1 MCLHQNRASQLTR
14 IADHMYR
21 MAIFGLI
28 VAAEDPSLDSNRI
41 IAMALVHDIA
51 EAVTGDLTP
60 LCRVSDE
67 EKQKR
72 EQNAMQLFVQLL
84 SGSSAAKHIE
94 GLWNEYE
101 HRSSPEARLVKDLDR
116 FELCIQALEYEYGA
130 SPADSP

>member
-1 MCLHQNRASQLTR
+1 
-14 IADHMYR
+14 MYR

-28 VAAEDPSLDSNRI
+28 VAAEDPSLDTNRI

-84 SGSSAAKHIE
+84 SGSNAAKYIE
-94 GLWNEYE
+94 ELWHEYE
-101 HRSSPEARLVKDLDR
+101 CRSSPEARLVKDLDR

-130 SPADSP
+130 SLTDSP